1 VAGATATLISH
12 RERFP
17 VVGSTNDVVAG
28 WLADGV
34 PEVCLAVADEQ
45 ASGRGRQGRSWQA
58 PPGAALL
65 VSLGF
70 RPTWLE
76 PAFAWRIAAI
86 VSLSMAEAAERI
98 AGLEPNTIRLKWPND
113 LVAIDDTTGGP
124 LKLAG
129 VLGETTGLGT
139 VDPRV
144 IVGIGTNVDWARAD
158 FPPQIADG
166 MTSLRELAGGS
177 IDRDELHQRF
187 LDLLEPAVTGLRRGA
202 FDAGSWQRRQLTND
216 RPVRLQ
222 LADGSTQAVHAR
234 RVDPDTGGLI
244 VASNGVERTIMSGE
258 IHHLRL
264 AGTGPHRAHVGAG
277 V

>member
-76 PAFAWRIAAI
+76 PALAWRIAAI
-86 VSLSMAEAAERI
+86 VSLSMAEAGEGI
-98 AGLEPNTIRLKWPND
+98 AGLDSNTIRLKWPND
-113 LVAIDDTTGGP
+113 LVALDDTTGGP
-124 LKLAG
+124 LKIAG
-129 VLGETTGLGT
+129 VLGETIGLGT
-139 VDPRV
+139 VDPRL
-144 IVGIGTNVDWARAD
+144 IVGIGTNVDWARSD
-158 FPPQIADG
+158 FPPHIAEG
-166 MTSLRELAGGS
+166 MTSLRELAGGPV
-177 IDRDELHQRF
+177 DRDDLLQRF
-187 LDLLEPAVTGLRRGA
+187 LDLLEPAVTGLWRGM
-202 FDAGSWQRRQLTND
+202 FDTGSWQRRQLTND

-222 LADGSTQAVHAR
+222 LADGSFETVHAR
-234 RVDPDTGGLI
+234 RVDPESGALI
-244 VASNGVERTIMSGE
+244 VASDGVERTIMAGD

-264 AGTGPHRAHVGAG
+264 AGTAPDEAQVGAG

>member
-1 VAGATATLISH
+1 VTGATATLISH

-76 PAFAWRIAAI
+76 PALAWRIAAI

-177 IDRDELHQRF
+177 IDRDKLHQQF

-264 AGTGPHRAHVGAG
+264 AGTGPDRAHVGAG